1 MSTMAMSDAALP
13 RAKRRRPEVMSAS
26 HVSRGQVLKRV
37 YADAEALK
45 DIRYPFARLAP
56 ERRPE
61 GLQHRIPGP
70 HDHLVMA
77 RDDAEKDVAYWHP
90 QLCYADER
98 CYQGGNE
105 VVGGS

>member
-1 MSTMAMSDAALP
+1 MSTMTMSDAALP
-13 RAKRRRPEVMSAS
+13 RAKRSAGDAPA
-26 HVSRGQVLKRV
+26 RGHALKRV
-37 YADAEALK
+37 YADAEVLK

-61 GLQHRIPGP
+61 GLQRRIPGP

-98 CYQGGNE
+98 CYQGDNE
-105 VVGGS
+105 IVGGS